1 MISVKHIS
9 KQFGVCEALK
19 NISFEIPSGEIVGFL
34 GQNGA
39 GKTTLMR
46 ILTAYLPP
54 SSGEAFICGENILS
68 HPVGIRRKIGYLPE
82 NPPLYSTMTVKN
94 YLRFAARLKDVS
106 VKYEKAQV
114 DHVLSECHLL
124 EVKDHLIATLS
135 KGYKQRVG
143 IAQAIIHEPEVI
155 ILDEPTNGLDPVQIQ
170 HVRQLIRRLESKR
183 TVIISTHILSEIEQ
197 LAQRVLILKKG
208 EIVADNAIEQIVV
221 SDEKKQLFITV
232 KGKEEMIE
240 QAVKEANDVKQINI
254 KFLEDDLFE
263 VHLENTNN
271 VSHYNQM
278 IQSFLKYQVKIVSMR
293 EKKNSLEEAFL
304 KIHK

>member
-1 MISVKHIS
+1 
-9 KQFGVCEALK
+9 
-19 NISFEIPSGEIVGFL
+19 
-34 GQNGA
+34 
-39 GKTTLMR
+39 
-46 ILTAYLPP
+46 
-54 SSGEAFICGENILS
+54 
-68 HPVGIRRKIGYLPE
+68 YLPE